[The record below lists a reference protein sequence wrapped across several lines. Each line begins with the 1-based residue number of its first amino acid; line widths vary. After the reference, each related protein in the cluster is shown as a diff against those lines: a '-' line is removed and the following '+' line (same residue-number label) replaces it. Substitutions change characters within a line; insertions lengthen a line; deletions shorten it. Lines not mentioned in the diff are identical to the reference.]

1 MADVDEGLRA
11 ARAAKDKAARV
22 LERFG
27 RVRSVGITRRDGV
40 YAVQVS
46 LERAPDEEADVPDQ
60 IDGVPLVVRTTGT
73 IRKQDVQNERN
84 EQCGQSEGA

>member
-27 RVRSVGITRRDGV
+27 RVRSVGITRRGGV

-46 LERAPDEEADVPDQ
+46 LERAPEAEADVPDQ
-60 IDGVPLVVRTTGT
+60 IDGVPLVVRTIGT
-73 IRKQDVQNERN
+73 IRKQN
-84 EQCGQSEGA
+84 EQKKQGGQSEGA